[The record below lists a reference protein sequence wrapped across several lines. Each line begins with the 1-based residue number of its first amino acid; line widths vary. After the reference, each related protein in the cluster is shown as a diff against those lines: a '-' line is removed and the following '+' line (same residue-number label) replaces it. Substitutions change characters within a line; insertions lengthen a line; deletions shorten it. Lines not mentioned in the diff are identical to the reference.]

1 MAASNFSTQQYT
13 SSQFVESCGAIL
25 FDLSTPTS
33 PRVCLGNI
41 LAKDEWVLVKG
52 RRNINESRKYAS
64 IRELY
69 EETGY
74 RGKLLPVRMATRAT
88 IEGDDASVPDK
99 SRVHDGITEPFMCT
113 VREVANGNGVKI
125 IWWFLAVLDNGSGGR
140 GPGEATFRS
149 EFFDCGEAVEKLHF
163 ETDREVLRKAI
174 SFIEDTVVK
183 EA

>member
-1 MAASNFSTQQYT
+1 MAASHFSTQQYP

-25 FDLSTPTS
+25 FDLSS
-33 PRVCLGNI
+33 PSSARVCLGNI

-52 RRNINESRKYAS
+52 RRNMNESRKDAA

-74 RGKLLPVRMATRAT
+74 RGKLLPVRLATRVT
-88 IEGDDASVPDK
+88 VEGDAADAPDK
-99 SRVHDGITEPFMCT
+99 TRVHEGLTEPFMCT
-113 VREVANGNGVKI
+113 VREVPSGNGVKI
-125 IWWFLAVLDNGSGGR
+125 IWWFIAVLEDGSAER

-149 EFFDCGEAVEKLHF
+149 EFFGCEEAVEKLYF
-163 ETDREVLRKAI
+163 ETDREVLRRAI
-174 SFIEDTVVK
+174 SIINDTAAH